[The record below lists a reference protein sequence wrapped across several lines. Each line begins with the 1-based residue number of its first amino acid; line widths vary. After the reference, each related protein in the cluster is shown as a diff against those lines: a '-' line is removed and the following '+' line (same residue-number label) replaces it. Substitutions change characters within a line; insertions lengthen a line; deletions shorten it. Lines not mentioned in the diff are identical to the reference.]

1 MCLAASERTILV
13 DFRFIL
19 VDLEIQVCSK
29 KYEDRTIDTNLG
41 IIKARTL
48 EFVPLLIK
56 SMRKS
61 KGKHAMFSILVLLVI
76 TTASSFV
83 HAGGESRRSNM
94 NCPVVP
100 TVEDLDIEEYA
111 SKPSYVQ
118 AQLPNRYQPIENLFC
133 VRAVYTITS
142 PTTLDVFNF
151 ARKGSVEGEPSN
163 EGMVLN
169 AFIPNVAIKSK
180 LKVGPKF
187 VPRVLYG
194 DYWIVAREEDWAII
208 SGGQPTIEVSDGLCT
223 TESADNVRNQGGL
236 WLFTREKEVS
246 DELVETMKK
255 KAKELGI
262 DTSMLKKVEQKGCEY
277 P

>member
-1 MCLAASERTILV
+1 VCLAASERTILV

-83 HAGGESRRSNM
+83 HSGGESRRSNM

-111 SKPSYVQ
+111 SKP
-118 AQLPNRYQPIENLFC
+118 
-133 VRAVYTITS
+133 
-142 PTTLDVFNF
+142 
-151 ARKGSVEGEPSN
+151 
-163 EGMVLN
+163 
-169 AFIPNVAIKSK
+169 
-180 LKVGPKF
+180 
-187 VPRVLYG
+187 
-194 DYWIVAREEDWAII
+194 
-208 SGGQPTIEVSDGLCT
+208 
-223 TESADNVRNQGGL
+223 
-236 WLFTREKEVS
+236 
-246 DELVETMKK
+246 
-255 KAKELGI
+255 
-262 DTSMLKKVEQKGCEY
+262 
-277 P
+277 

>member
-19 VDLEIQVCSK
+19 VDLEIQVVK
-29 KYEDRTIDTNLG
+29 KIRGQNNRYKPRIP
-41 IIKARTL
+41 ARTL
-48 EFVPLLIK
+48 NCTAPNK

-83 HAGGESRRSNM
+83 HAGGESESNM

-100 TVEDLDIEEYA
+100 TVEDFDIEEYA
-111 SKPSYVQ
+111 SKPWYVQ

>member
-1 MCLAASERTILV
+1 
-13 DFRFIL
+13 
-19 VDLEIQVCSK
+19 
-29 KYEDRTIDTNLG
+29 
-41 IIKARTL
+41 
-48 EFVPLLIK
+48 
-56 SMRKS
+56 
-61 KGKHAMFSILVLLVI
+61 
-76 TTASSFV
+76 
-83 HAGGESRRSNM
+83 M

-111 SKPSYVQ
+111 SKPWYVQ

-187 VPRVLYG
+187 VPRVF
-194 DYWIVAREEDWAII
+194 
-208 SGGQPTIEVSDGLCT
+208 
-223 TESADNVRNQGGL
+223 VR
-236 WLFTREKEVS
+236 
-246 DELVETMKK
+246 
-255 KAKELGI
+255 
-262 DTSMLKKVEQKGCEY
+262 
-277 P
+277 